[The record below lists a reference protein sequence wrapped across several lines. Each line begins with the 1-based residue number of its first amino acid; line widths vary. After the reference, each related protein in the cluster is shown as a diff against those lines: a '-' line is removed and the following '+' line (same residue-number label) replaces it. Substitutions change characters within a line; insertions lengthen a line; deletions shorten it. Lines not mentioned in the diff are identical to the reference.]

1 MVRLRRCAFAQC
13 VGDMLD
19 RAGFGAKTKFML
31 AGAVVDMF
39 SRPSVLAKVRS
50 HPIAGL
56 GTGGRDNALA
66 LATLCLAASMEL
78 DYDSERALRGV
89 IRGTHAGG
97 VWTATCAWM
106 SSLTKLLG

>member
-39 SRPSVLAKVRS
+39 SRPSVLAKVRL

-78 DYDSERALRGV
+78 DCDTDGALRGF
-89 IRGTHAGG
+89 IRGTHGRR
-97 VWTATCAWM
+97 VWTATIRWLAV
-106 SSLTKLLG
+106 LTGLLG